1 MDQGYAFHSS
11 RICEARGSDLGRDFL
26 RETLRGAD
34 SYDRIAGYFCASIVD
49 VAGAELDELASK
61 GKVRV
66 VCNARLDFVESESQ
80 GVGAAAMDEF
90 LWSEWTAFK
99 RDRMREVDVSRLTRL
114 HRMIK
119 AGRMEVRI
127 LPDGRLGLLH
137 GKAGLVS
144 KNGKAT
150 SFLGSANESLGGW
163 RRNYELVAESS
174 EAGMVD
180 FVRGEFEA
188 LWEMA
193 AATPLPKRIVDDC
206 LRVACREELP
216 PEAWRKAPDPGQ
228 ALDGMGKMPRGYQK
242 WFVDMAFRD
251 HAAYPWGARYV
262 LSDPVGLGKTMQL
275 GLSMKLF
282 ALMGLEGPEA
292 SVLAV
297 VPKTL
302 MAQWQSELVEMGVP
316 SAFWHSMERRWKC
329 EDGSFSRRW
338 NGRGEPPACPR
349 RLGLVS
355 MGIASAGADNAFRDA
370 LLRRR
375 YECVVVDEA
384 HRARKYRSMQS
395 PYASG
400 KDNNLFDFMLKV
412 SALTRSMLLG
422 TATPVQLHPVEAWD
436 LLNVLSADGKF
447 PAILG
452 SDASRWR
459 VRMQDAVECA
469 SDPDS
474 PVRRLADERD
484 RWAWL
489 NDPLPFPRLREGG
502 PHLLDKPVERV
513 REILGLDEPRGR
525 PVEDLAE
532 ADGWQLLSDEAKAR
546 LSSPLADLWGN
557 PAKRPEGSVL
567 IHTPFVR
574 RFVRR
579 SRDALERIGKA
590 AGGLDR
596 IEVDLRGESTAL
608 EAPPEMEEAF
618 GKADEFAKSFGSS
631 GSGFVK
637 TLLKRR
643 LGSSRRAGIMT
654 ADAILDS
661 WAEVADDEEED
672 EPQEFDDQPKQA
684 GRKSPKGATR
694 ELTAG
699 QREILTDF
707 LALIMLSDGNPRSD
721 PKFALLKR
729 LLASGDPAVPGD
741 GPWLDG
747 GCIVFSQYYATA
759 EHFARMA
766 SGDMPGETVGLYAGS
781 DRSMLLRGGVS
792 ERVDRET
799 IKRMVWEGK
808 IKLLFGTD
816 AASEGLNLQVLASLV
831 NLDLPWNP
839 TRLEQRKGRI
849 QREGQRPTV
858 RVYNMRYAGSVEDD
872 VHERLGERLK
882 HIAETFGQIPDCL
895 EQAWI
900 FMAQNQVEEA
910 ERLIQGF
917 KGVPMHH
924 VARYYDVDMAS
935 DEVSWDEE
943 GRVLSAVEVGRMLR
957 VGWVEIDKGG

>member
-1 MDQGYAFHSS
+1 MDRGYAFHSS
-11 RICEARGSDLGRDFL
+11 RLCEARGSDLGRDFL
-26 RETLRGAD
+26 RETLRGAE
-34 SYDRIAGYFCASIVD
+34 SYDRIAGYFCSSIVD

-80 GVGAAAMDEF
+80 GVGSAAMDEF
-90 LWSEWTAFK
+90 LWAEWTAFK

-137 GKAGLVS
+137 GKAGLVT
-144 KNGKAT
+144 KGGKA
-150 SFLGSANESLGGW
+150 SAFLGSANESLGGW
-163 RRNYELVAESS
+163 RRNYELVAESP

-193 AATPLPKRIVDDC
+193 AATPLPERIVDDC
-206 LRVACREELP
+206 LRVACREEVP
-216 PEAWRKAPDPGQ
+216 PDEWKKEPDPGQ
-228 ALDGMGKMPRGYQK
+228 AMDGMEKMPRGYQK
-242 WFVDMAFRD
+242 WFVDMVFRD
-251 HAAYPWGARYV
+251 HRAYPWGARYV

-275 GLSMKLF
+275 GLSMKLC
-282 ALMGLEGPEA
+282 ALMGLEGPQA

-302 MAQWQSELVEMGVP
+302 MAQWQSELSEMGVP
-316 SAFWHSMERRWKC
+316 SAFWHSTERRWRC
-329 EDGSFSRRW
+329 EDGGFSRRW
-338 NGRGEPPACPR
+338 NGRGEPPPCPR
-349 RLGLVS
+349 RVGLVS
-355 MGIASAGADNAFRDA
+355 MGIASASEDNAFRNA

-384 HRARKYRSMQS
+384 HRARKYRTMQS

-400 KDNNLFDFMLKV
+400 RDNNLFDFMLKI

-436 LLNVLSADGKF
+436 LLNVLSADGAF

-459 VRMQDAVECA
+459 VRMQDAVEFA
-469 SDPDS
+469 TDPDS
-474 PVRRLADERD
+474 PVRRLSDVRD
-484 RWAWL
+484 RWAWF

-525 PVEDLAE
+525 PIGDLAE
-532 ADGWQLLSDEAKAR
+532 ADGWQLLSDEARAR
-546 LSSPLADLWGN
+546 LSSPLEDLWGN
-557 PAKRPEGSVL
+557 PARKAEGSAL

-579 SRDALERIGKA
+579 SRDALERLGKA

-596 IEVDLRGESTAL
+596 IEVDLRGESAAL
-608 EAPPEMEEAF
+608 KAPPEMEEAF
-618 GKADEFAKSFGSS
+618 GKADEFAKSFGAS

-654 ADAILDS
+654 AEAILDS
-661 WAEVADDEEED
+661 WTEVADDEEED
-672 EPQEFDDQPKQA
+672 EPQEFDDQPKPI
-684 GRKSPKGATR
+684 GKKGPKGAAK

-699 QREILTDF
+699 QREILTEF
-707 LALIMLSDGNPRSD
+707 LALIYLSDGQPQSD

-729 LLASGDPAVPGD
+729 LLTAGDPDIPGD
-741 GPWLDG
+741 APWLDG

-766 SGDMPGETVGLYAGS
+766 SADMPGDTVGLYAGS

-792 ERVDRET
+792 ERTDRET

-808 IKLLFGTD
+808 IRLLFGTD

-849 QREGQRPTV
+849 QREGQRPTI
-858 RVYNMRYAGSVEDD
+858 RVYNMRYAGSVEDI
-872 VHERLGERLK
+872 VHERLGERLR

-900 FMAQNQVEEA
+900 FMAQDRAEEA
-910 ERLIQGF
+910 ERLIQGV
-917 KGVPMHH
+917 KGIPMHH
-924 VARYYDVDMAS
+924 VKRYYDEDMAR

-943 GRVLSAVEVGRMLR
+943 GKVLSAVEVGKMLR
-957 VGWVEIDKGG
+957 VGWVDIDKGG